1 MQSFLQSTDSPA
13 AIIDKFEADSS
24 QDPTDLRLVSTC
36 FEVRSHKTF
45 HMIHIGLK
53 YT

>member
-13 AIIDKFEADSS
+13 AIIDKFEGDSS

-36 FEVRSHKTF
+36 FEVRSHKALQRVC
-45 HMIHIGLK
+45 IGLK
-53 YT
+53 SS